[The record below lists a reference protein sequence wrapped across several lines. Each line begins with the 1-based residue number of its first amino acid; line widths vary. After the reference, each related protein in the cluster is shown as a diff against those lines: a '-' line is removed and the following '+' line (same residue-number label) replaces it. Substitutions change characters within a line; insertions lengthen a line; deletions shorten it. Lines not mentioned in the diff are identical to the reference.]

1 MILIFSKGKYVMKLK
16 LSLTI
21 LLVVICIS
29 ISFLFISKNY
39 QYTSYTITKKENH
52 YIETEN
58 IETNNIHQENISETL
73 KEKDSIKDTAN
84 KENKKTEESKK
95 ENTFI
100 KEEKKESQE
109 PPVDST
115 TDEIVIEEKIDKHI
129 CTDLDTKYKKWLSNY
144 LKINSSTRIFNSLE
158 ESKKYGEQ
166 LLSLDYGYFY
176 GRSPITYEDE
186 FCIKE
191 MYTLQL
197 YIPSD
202 TCGGNDMLYLPNNI
216 EDIHAISYLR
226 NLGYSCPEKIIK
238 N

>member
-1 MILIFSKGKYVMKLK
+1 MKLK
-16 LSLTI
+16 LNLTI

-29 ISFLFISKNY
+29 ISFLFITRNY
-39 QYTSYTITKKENH
+39 RYTSYTTTEKSNPV
-52 YIETEN
+52 IE
-58 IETNNIHQENISETL
+58 IVDSEINSSYQDVRSEYL
-73 KEKDSIKDTAN
+73 KEEDSAKDTTKN
-84 KENKKTEESKK
+84 ETTNPEESKK

-109 PPVDST
+109 PTVDST

-129 CTDLDTKYKKWLSNY
+129 CTDLDTEYKKWLSNY

-176 GRSPITYEDE
+176 GKNPITYEDE
-186 FCIKE
+186 FCTKE

-202 TCGGNDMLYLPNNI
+202 TCGGNNMLYLPNNI

-238 N
+238 NYVED

>member
-1 MILIFSKGKYVMKLK
+1 MKLK
-16 LSLTI
+16 LNLTI

-29 ISFLFISKNY
+29 ISFLFITRNY
-39 QYTSYTITKKENH
+39 RYTSYTTTEKSNPV
-52 YIETEN
+52 IE
-58 IETNNIHQENISETL
+58 IVDSEINSSYQDVRSEYL
-73 KEKDSIKDTAN
+73 KEEDSAKDTTKN
-84 KENKKTEESKK
+84 ETTNPEESKK

-144 LKINSSTRIFNSLE
+144 LKINSSTRIFNSIE